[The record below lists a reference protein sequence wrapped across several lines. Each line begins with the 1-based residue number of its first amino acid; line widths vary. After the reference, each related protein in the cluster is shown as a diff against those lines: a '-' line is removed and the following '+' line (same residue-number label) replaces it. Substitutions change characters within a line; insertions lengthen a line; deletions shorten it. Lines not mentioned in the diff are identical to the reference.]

1 MYHGTDMRK
10 LYARVK
16 CFRRSVESNQSCQSN
31 DNGEDVRNARSYGVY
46 RIRGGYLLKAILG
59 TITLAGGMEVNEK
72 GSLHLT
78 MRSVKMS
85 ADYIRAHTTTSQ
97 QLVEEVSKTKIRKGL
112 FEIVRDR
119 CYGRACQTSQN
130 RGATQTIQSTRA

>member
-1 MYHGTDMRK
+1 MFHGTDMRK

-16 CFRRSVESNQSCQSN
+16 CFRRSVESNKSCQSN

-72 GSLHLT
+72 GSLHL
-78 MRSVKMS
+78 K
-85 ADYIRAHTTTSQ
+85 

-119 CYGRACQTSQN
+119 
-130 RGATQTIQSTRA
+130 